1 MLSKLETQI
10 LKTMKINQK
19 YNKDVEE
26 ILNFE
31 KKYNKNS
38 LEILNKKENLT
49 ADLLKWQLLVEKAI
63 YFNFNISDINTIKE
77 VTYLSYSNKLLKKDF
92 PDYLNEVL
100 KYKKHN
106 PNTIFILSNS
116 ASYYKKILAG
126 LNQRE
131 ITTLF
136 ITDNIEDLKLDYT
149 NTIIRYSENPRKE
162 LLRFPI
168 KFIKFNYEEVGI

>member
-1 MLSKLETQI
+1 MLSKYESQI

-26 ILNFE
+26 IINFE

-38 LEILNKKENLT
+38 LEILSKKEDLT

-77 VTYLSYSNKLLKKDF
+77 VTYLTYSNKLLKNNF
-92 PDYLNEVL
+92 PDYLNKVL

-116 ASYYKKILAG
+116 ASYYKKILGG

-136 ITDNIEDLKLDYT
+136 ITDNIEDLKLDFT
-149 NTIIRYSENPRKE
+149 NTIIKYSENPKKE
-162 LLRFPI
+162 ILKYPL
-168 KFIKFNYEEVGI
+168 KFVEFDYGEVGV